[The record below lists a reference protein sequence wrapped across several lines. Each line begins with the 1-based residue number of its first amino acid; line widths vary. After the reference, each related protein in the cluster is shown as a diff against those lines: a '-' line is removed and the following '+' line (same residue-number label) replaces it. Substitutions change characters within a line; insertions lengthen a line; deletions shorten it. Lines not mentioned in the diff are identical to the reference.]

1 MDASDDSPRDQLLVE
16 NWVAIAGM
24 PKAIFGWPDWQTTSP
39 RQRKIGQEA
48 GESDQL
54 VLSSLLLDDS
64 GATLEGVELRI
75 VVWRDRPLED
85 ATALLQV
92 ENDGWMPISRLDCW
106 PYSPHTNRYWRRL
119 HQIPIVDGSHIHRTE
134 DNARLGRKAFTASEN
149 LPSAVVVDSE
159 PQSFRDMLRMVEFY
173 FNIDGACDLP
183 PPQWQERLI

>member
-1 MDASDDSPRDQLLVE
+1 MDASDDSPRDRALVE
-16 NWVAIAGM
+16 NWVAIAEM

-39 RQRKIGQEA
+39 RQRKIGEGA

-54 VLSSLLLDDS
+54 VLASLLIDGS
-64 GATLEGVELRI
+64 GVSLEGVELRI
-75 VVWRDRPLED
+75 VVWRDRPIED

-106 PYSPHTNRYWRRL
+106 PYSPHTNRYWKRL
-119 HQIPIVDGSHIHRTE
+119 HQAPIVEGSHIHRTQ

-149 LPSAVVVDSE
+149 LPSAVSVDGE
-159 PQSFRDMLRMVEFY
+159 PQSFRDMLRLVKLY